1 MVPAVRGSEGRG
13 GGAFVVA
20 EGMHEEKDS
29 ESFIRL
35 AAVVV
40 KHQVAVTTRIGV
52 GADDDGLTMRAARQR
67 VHH

>member
-13 GGAFVVA
+13 SGAFVVA